1 MGGEVKMG
9 RSNESRQAVL
19 DAASRL
25 FHMYGYDGT
34 SVRAIA
40 SEAGVNVALISYYF
54 GSKKAL
60 LEQLME
66 HFLNGYISE
75 LEQVI
80 TQINETASPFEALL
94 NLAEELI
101 KYQAEQSYLA
111 RFVYREISLDSI
123 LTREIMTTYLMKEKY
138 LLESFFKKNVFKNH
152 RDPYSLD
159 FFIMQFREMIM
170 LPFAQPQYIRKVFGL
185 QPTQP
190 AFITL
195 YLKHFANWAKGFTAT
210 NSFKIEALA

>member
-1 MGGEVKMG
+1 MVK
-9 RSNESRQAVL
+9 NNKSRQAVL

-54 GSKKAL
+54 GGKKAL

-66 HFLNGYISE
+66 HFLNGYIGE
-75 LEQVI
+75 VERI
-80 TQINETASPFEALL
+80 INEKRIEQPPFEALL
-94 NLAEELI
+94 NLAEHLI
-101 KYQAEQSYLA
+101 KFQVEQSSLA

-138 LLESFFKKNVFKNH
+138 LLESFFKEMIFRNQK
-152 RDPYSLD
+152 DPYSLD

-170 LPFAQPQYIRKVFGL
+170 LPFAQPQYIRKVYGM

-190 AFITL
+190 AFISL
-195 YLKHFANWAKGFTAT
+195 YLKHLGHWAKGFIDYMPL
-210 NSFKIEALA
+210 KKEALAL

>member
-1 MGGEVKMG
+1 VVKKMG
-9 RSNESRQAVL
+9 RNNESKQAVL

-54 GSKKAL
+54 GGKKAL

-66 HFLNGYISE
+66 HFLNGYITEVERIISQDKSE
-75 LEQVI
+75 Q
-80 TQINETASPFEALL
+80 SPFESLL
-94 NLAEELI
+94 NLAEQLI
-101 KYQAEQSYLA
+101 KFQVEQSSLA

-138 LLESFFKKNVFKNH
+138 LLETFFKKEIFKNH

-170 LPFAQPQYIRKVFGL
+170 LPFAQPQYIRKVYGL

-190 AFITL
+190 AFISL
-195 YLKHFANWAKGFTAT
+195 YLKHFGHWAKGFTD
-210 NSFKIEALA
+210 NMPLKKEALA